1 MGRIERTRRRGR
13 RARYARLRAGAP
25 HANPSRI
32 GLGCLQRRWPSSI
45 RVSLYALTATERIV
59 SSREDFRKPL
69 VFKRFAGRSRSCA
82 MVFTPRCY
90 WPRRTDDS
98 YQDIVAAGANGL
110 GPSVHP
116 QPTTTLSCSVLTAKF
131 FPPTSLGLDRAR
143 PTGAFKSSVTRMHG
157 KAARPGK
164 TIGFLSR
171 ENYYFPR
178 PQSLS
183 ILPNSTSPFTLRA
196 SLKAFGQSSH
206 LSPTELRLDRFRS
219 AIGQD

>member
-1 MGRIERTRRRGR
+1 
-13 RARYARLRAGAP
+13 
-25 HANPSRI
+25 
-32 GLGCLQRRWPSSI
+32 
-45 RVSLYALTATERIV
+45 
-59 SSREDFRKPL
+59 
-69 VFKRFAGRSRSCA
+69 

-110 GPSVHP
+110 GPSALP

-196 SLKAFGQSSH
+196 SLKAFGQSGAWDVWDLGRTAANNANEH
-206 LSPTELRLDRFRS
+206 FLFT
-219 AIGQD
+219 

>member
-1 MGRIERTRRRGR
+1 MPL
-13 RARYARLRAGAP
+13 ASKRL
-25 HANPSRI
+25 
-32 GLGCLQRRWPSSI
+32 
-45 RVSLYALTATERIV
+45 
-59 SSREDFRKPL
+59 
-69 VFKRFAGRSRSCA
+69 AGRSRSCA

-110 GPSVHP
+110 GPSALP

-183 ILPNSTSPFTLRA
+183 IWRNSISPFTLRA
-196 SLKAFGQSSH
+196 SLKAFGQSWRGRH
-206 LSPTELRLDRFRS
+206 RRIANRRIAVVIAVRVLSLTHRLCCSVWRCSVRIPPLLFFHTPS
-219 AIGQD
+219 GAGPSLPL

>member
-1 MGRIERTRRRGR
+1 M
-13 RARYARLRAGAP
+13 
-25 HANPSRI
+25 
-32 GLGCLQRRWPSSI
+32 
-45 RVSLYALTATERIV
+45 
-59 SSREDFRKPL
+59 PL
-69 VFKRFAGRSRSCA
+69 VSKRLAGRSRSCA

-110 GPSVHP
+110 GPSALP

-196 SLKAFGQSSH
+196 SLKAFGQSTLAQS
-206 LSPTELRLDRFRS
+206 SMTFSGRFGSRREEKRALLAQRDCRPNSNLLPDHPRS
-219 AIGQD
+219 NRVR

>member
-1 MGRIERTRRRGR
+1 MPL
-13 RARYARLRAGAP
+13 ASKRL
-25 HANPSRI
+25 
-32 GLGCLQRRWPSSI
+32 
-45 RVSLYALTATERIV
+45 
-59 SSREDFRKPL
+59 
-69 VFKRFAGRSRSCA
+69 AGRSRSCA

-110 GPSVHP
+110 GPSALP

-196 SLKAFGQSSH
+196 SLKAFGQSCSTAGAGAAQLPAESIPWTSENAPNGDH
-206 LSPTELRLDRFRS
+206 NAALKPANTQIDASPRRRGLR
-219 AIGQD
+219 G

>member
-1 MGRIERTRRRGR
+1 MAKLDTGFSLRSYGYRKNCLFPGREVFRMPL
-13 RARYARLRAGAP
+13 ASKRL
-25 HANPSRI
+25 
-32 GLGCLQRRWPSSI
+32 
-45 RVSLYALTATERIV
+45 
-59 SSREDFRKPL
+59 
-69 VFKRFAGRSRSCA
+69 AGRSRSCA

-110 GPSVHP
+110 GPSALP

>member
-1 MGRIERTRRRGR
+1 M
-13 RARYARLRAGAP
+13 
-25 HANPSRI
+25 
-32 GLGCLQRRWPSSI
+32 
-45 RVSLYALTATERIV
+45 
-59 SSREDFRKPL
+59 PL
-69 VFKRFAGRSRSCA
+69 VSKRLAGRSRSCA

-110 GPSVHP
+110 GPSALP

-131 FPPTSLGLDRAR
+131 FVACGSVDGSGRAAQLRVVVGPAHRQDLRPRRARFGLGSSVRGRVRPRAPPVPARLSGSPGLDRAR

-196 SLKAFGQSSH
+196 SLKAFGQS
-206 LSPTELRLDRFRS
+206 R
-219 AIGQD
+219 

>member
-13 RARYARLRAGAP
+13 RARYARVRAGAP
-25 HANPSRI
+25 HANPSQI
-32 GLGCLQRRWPSSI
+32 GQRCLQRRWPSSI

-59 SSREDFRKPL
+59 SSREEKLFESSCFQEARRKVAQQRL
-69 VFKRFAGRSRSCA
+69 
-82 MVFTPRCY
+82 VFTPRCY

-110 GPSVHP
+110 GPSALP

-157 KAARPGK
+157 KAARPGE

-171 ENYYFPR
+171 ENYYFPGR
-178 PQSLS
+178 KAYPFCQTVSLPS
-183 ILPNSTSPFTLRA
+183 RGATGTRA
-196 SLKAFGQSSH
+196 A
-206 LSPTELRLDRFRS
+206 R
-219 AIGQD
+219 

>member
-1 MGRIERTRRRGR
+1 MPL
-13 RARYARLRAGAP
+13 ASKRL
-25 HANPSRI
+25 
-32 GLGCLQRRWPSSI
+32 
-45 RVSLYALTATERIV
+45 
-59 SSREDFRKPL
+59 
-69 VFKRFAGRSRSCA
+69 AGRSRSCA

-110 GPSVHP
+110 GPSALP

-183 ILPNSTSPFTLRA
+183 ILPNSISSFTLRA
-196 SLKAFGQSSH
+196 SLKAFGQSSSSSIFRI
-206 LSPTELRLDRFRS
+206 LMLVDLRFFACRWYLPPRSTRGLAEAEPHAKDTFHASRPPWATASRGCARRCSARSRS
-219 AIGQD
+219 AALAASSA

>member
-13 RARYARLRAGAP
+13 RARYARVRAGAP

-32 GLGCLQRRWPSSI
+32 GQRCLQRRWPSSI

-59 SSREDFRKPL
+59 SLREEKSFECLLFPR
-69 VFKRFAGRSRSCA
+69 GRSRSCA

-110 GPSVHP
+110 GPSALP

>member
-1 MGRIERTRRRGR
+1 
-13 RARYARLRAGAP
+13 
-25 HANPSRI
+25 
-32 GLGCLQRRWPSSI
+32 
-45 RVSLYALTATERIV
+45 
-59 SSREDFRKPL
+59 
-69 VFKRFAGRSRSCA
+69 

-110 GPSVHP
+110 GPSALP

-183 ILPNSTSPFTLRA
+183 ILPNSISSFTLRA
-196 SLKAFGQSSH
+196 SLKAFGQSEYALAAQPESAAAASAPARDKTQKQPT
-206 LSPTELRLDRFRS
+206 LSNEAWLLVSVAQTIR
-219 AIGQD
+219 G

>member
-1 MGRIERTRRRGR
+1 MAKLDTGFSLRSYGYRKNCLFPER
-13 RARYARLRAGAP
+13 L
-25 HANPSRI
+25 
-32 GLGCLQRRWPSSI
+32 
-45 RVSLYALTATERIV
+45 
-59 SSREDFRKPL
+59 
-69 VFKRFAGRSRSCA
+69 AGRSRSCA

-110 GPSVHP
+110 GPSALP

>member
-1 MGRIERTRRRGR
+1 MPL
-13 RARYARLRAGAP
+13 ASKRL
-25 HANPSRI
+25 
-32 GLGCLQRRWPSSI
+32 
-45 RVSLYALTATERIV
+45 
-59 SSREDFRKPL
+59 
-69 VFKRFAGRSRSCA
+69 AGRSRSCA
-82 MVFTPRCY
+82 MGFTPRCY

-98 YQDIVAAGANGL
+98 YQNTVAAGANGL
-110 GPSVHP
+110 GSSVHP

-196 SLKAFGQSSH
+196 SLKAFGQSK
-206 LSPTELRLDRFRS
+206 LQPIRS
-219 AIGQD
+219 QCRGDATPASTRPWGHPSSVLCRVYQAGKSYTDW

>member
-1 MGRIERTRRRGR
+1 MAKLDTGFSLRSYGYRKNFLFPGREVFRMPL
-13 RARYARLRAGAP
+13 ASKRLA
-25 HANPSRI
+25 
-32 GLGCLQRRWPSSI
+32 
-45 RVSLYALTATERIV
+45 E
-59 SSREDFRKPL
+59 
-69 VFKRFAGRSRSCA
+69 RSRSCA

-110 GPSVHP
+110 GPSALP

-196 SLKAFGQSSH
+196 SLKAFGQSGRGR
-206 LSPTELRLDRFRS
+206 PP
-219 AIGQD
+219 AAGQGVA

>member
-1 MGRIERTRRRGR
+1 
-13 RARYARLRAGAP
+13 
-25 HANPSRI
+25 
-32 GLGCLQRRWPSSI
+32 
-45 RVSLYALTATERIV
+45 
-59 SSREDFRKPL
+59 
-69 VFKRFAGRSRSCA
+69 

-110 GPSVHP
+110 GPSALP

-196 SLKAFGQSSH
+196 SLKAFGQSVRTALQ
-206 LSPTELRLDRFRS
+206 LSEIHVPSRAVLAVVLRALGKQ
-219 AIGQD
+219 AQT

>member
-1 MGRIERTRRRGR
+1 M
-13 RARYARLRAGAP
+13 
-25 HANPSRI
+25 
-32 GLGCLQRRWPSSI
+32 
-45 RVSLYALTATERIV
+45 
-59 SSREDFRKPL
+59 PL
-69 VFKRFAGRSRSCA
+69 VSKRLAGRSRSCA

-110 GPSVHP
+110 GPSALP

-131 FPPTSLGLDRAR
+131 FVACGSVDGSGRAAQLRVVVGPTSLGLDRAR

-196 SLKAFGQSSH
+196 SLKAFGQSSLGDSH
-206 LSPTELRLDRFRS
+206 AMLPTACQSEGRRSPS
-219 AIGQD
+219 PAWWWWPWWH